1 MKGIS
6 VSTLYHLPF
15 QSSVPSDIQA
25 AQASLS
31 KTQTRK
37 LWGKNG

>member
-6 VSTLYHLPF
+6 ISTLYHLPF

-31 KTQTRK
+31 KTQTLK
-37 LWGKNG
+37 LWGKK